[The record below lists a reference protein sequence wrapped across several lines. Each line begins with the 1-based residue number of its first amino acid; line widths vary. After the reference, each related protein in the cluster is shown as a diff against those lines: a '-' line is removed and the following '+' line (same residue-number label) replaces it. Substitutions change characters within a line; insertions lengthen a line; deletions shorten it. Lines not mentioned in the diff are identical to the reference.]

1 MDGRPNA
8 VAVRRVSM
16 AAVVVV
22 PSPLRLS
29 TPGFTPLNADDT
41 VALSA
46 VYETAALLPVIPPKT
61 KITAAARI
69 LPWGADP

>member
-1 MDGRPNA
+1 MAGVRVVL
-8 VAVRRVSM
+8 VAE
-16 AAVVVV
+16 
-22 PSPLRLS
+22 PLS
-29 TPGFTPLNADDT
+29 TPGFSPLNADDT